1 MLRRDSS
8 ARCLPASITHA
19 HTCGLRHDGTIECWG
34 SNDWG
39 QLDAPEGHFILI
51 AADGDSSCGL
61 RFDSTIECWGS
72 NDRGQL
78 GAPEGHFTDIAIGDS
93 HACAVRVV
101 GTVECWSPIRP
112 PPPDVTFH

>member
-1 MLRRDSS
+1 M
-8 ARCLPASITHA
+8 
-19 HTCGLRHDGTIECWG
+19 
-34 SNDWG
+34 
-39 QLDAPEGHFILI
+39 I